1 MLILPMGHEQS
12 DCGASMRATTA
23 SKMRALRAIAAV
35 ILLSTTVSLRG
46 SVAAAPPGVAE
57 YAVWGTDLQN
67 GVHPESAPSGVRFV
81 DVSNGSGH
89 SLAVDDQGG
98 VWARGY
104 NRAGQLGNGAVAAS
118 ELAPTVTWEPVTILP
133 ADTKI
138 TAVAAS
144 NVSGGYGFS
153 VALDADGTVWSWGQN
168 DSGQLGNGLDG
179 AYYPAT
185 PVTPVQVDLGV
196 AIVQIS
202 AGDSHTMALDA
213 TGHAWGWGNNGSGQ
227 IGSANNLYS
236 TLGAPPHVVSSVA
249 DLVQVSAGGQF
260 SEVLDQHG
268 HIWGFGYAQG
278 GALGTYPSGGANW
291 DPVAPDGTAGVVFT
305 QVATGEGFTVALE
318 SDGSVWSWGRAL
330 EGQLGRGVN
339 PPTTMEPAM
348 ITAADGGGSLPPM
361 LAIEAGDSQVVA
373 LDGQGQLWGW
383 GRTDLLDDGGTGVAV
398 AFVPRLADLNE
409 LPSGTKFAV
418 VDTGNRFGT
427 AMPAFFQA
435 ADPPDGEVGTGYA
448 TYQFDAVG
456 LGAVTFTVAS
466 GALPDGLALAADG
479 ALAGSPTVAGRFQFS
494 IIATD
499 EAGGVVTT
507 DQLTI
512 VIAGRVPVP
521 PTLVNASPPAGG
533 TVGAAYVPYTFTA
546 TGDSIITFD
555 VSAGDLPDGLGLDA
569 DTGVLTGVPI
579 VAGRF
584 DFTVRAS
591 NGAGTDEQ
599 ALTIT
604 IAPVPVPPTLVNTS
618 PPTDGTVG
626 LAFGPYTFT
635 ATGDSIITFDV
646 SAGDLPDGLGLDAD
660 TGVLTGVPAVAGRFD
675 FTVRASN
682 GAGTDEQALTITIAP
697 EPVPL
702 ADLSVSITQAN
713 SVLLGNTAVTT
724 VTITNLGPDPAV
736 DVTLDVTLGR
746 LRLGVTL
753 PAGCAS
759 LSPDL
764 SGDLMV
770 QCSIAGLAPNGLSAF
785 TFGGR
790 AAPNS
795 GSCTIFGTSG
805 NDTIAGTAGA
815 DVICG
820 LGGTDTIDGK
830 TGDDTIYGDVPPGVA
845 PYVIASSAAV
855 GAATLDLDA
864 ANNTASATTS
874 VALGTPA
881 RDVIAGGKGN
891 DTIWGQ
897 EGHDRLDGDAG
908 DDRIRGGLGNDTV
921 SGGAGRDV
929 ISGNEGNDVLAGNG
943 EADDIAGGEGDD
955 TIYGGAGDDRMG
967 GGDGNDS
974 IHGEAGNDVLHGGA
988 NAPPA
993 LNLLN
998 GGPGTDCAS
1007 NGPDIR
1013 VKIERE
1019 APC

>member
-318 SDGSVWSWGRAL
+318 SDGTVWSWGRAL

-479 ALAGSPTVAGRFQFS
+479 ALAGSPTVAGPFQFS

-507 DQLTI
+507 DQLSI

-533 TVGAAYVPYTFTA
+533 TVGAAYV
-546 TGDSIITFD
+546 
-555 VSAGDLPDGLGLDA
+555 
-569 DTGVLTGVPI
+569 
-579 VAGRF
+579 
-584 DFTVRAS
+584 
-591 NGAGTDEQ
+591 
-599 ALTIT
+599 
-604 IAPVPVPPTLVNTS
+604 
-618 PPTDGTVG
+618 
-626 LAFGPYTFT
+626 PYTFT

-746 LRLGVTL
+746 LLLGVTL